1 MPEVQCVTII
11 AWLLTLS
18 SQLPLQVYYTPVLSN
33 RPLCCLVHAGR
44 SRAQAVLQDT
54 VLAPL
59 VVNAALLP
67 VQVQLLAK
75 LAKDVD
81 TLQPR

>member
-1 MPEVQCVTII
+1 
-11 AWLLTLS
+11 
-18 SQLPLQVYYTPVLSN
+18 
-33 RPLCCLVHAGR
+33 
-44 SRAQAVLQDT
+44 VLQDT